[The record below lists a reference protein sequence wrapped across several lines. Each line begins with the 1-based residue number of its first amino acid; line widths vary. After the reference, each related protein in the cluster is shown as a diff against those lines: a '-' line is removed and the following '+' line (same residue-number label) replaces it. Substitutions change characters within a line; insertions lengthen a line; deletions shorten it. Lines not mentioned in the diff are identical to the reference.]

1 MYQPKSGFFKMYK
14 DEVGLNPN
22 VGTWSWLLHRITG
35 VILVLYLFM
44 HFFAL
49 SSSLGGAATFN
60 AWLSNL
66 QTPLTHVLEIGL
78 AAVVAFHLLNGLR
91 ITIADFFY
99 LTKPH
104 KALFWIAMVIFAILM
119 IITLVVFLQRAFSP
133 HH

>member
-1 MYQPKSGFFKMYK
+1 MYQPKSGFFGKYK
-14 DEVGLNPN
+14 DEVSLNPN

-35 VILVLYLFM
+35 VILVIYLFM

-49 SSSLGGAATFN
+49 SSSIGGATTFN
-60 AWLSNL
+60 SWLSNL

-91 ITIADFFY
+91 ITIADFFF

-104 KALFWIAMVIFAILM
+104 KTIFWIAMVIFVVFM
-119 IITLVVFLQRAFSP
+119 IITLVVFLGRAFS
-133 HH
+133 H

>member
-49 SSSLGGAATFN
+49 SSSVGGEATFN
-60 AWLSNL
+60 NWLSNL
-66 QTPLTHVLEIGL
+66 QTPLTHLLEIGL
-78 AAVVAFHLLNGLR
+78 VAVVAFHLLNGLR
-91 ITIADFFY
+91 ITIADFFF

-104 KALFWIAMVIFAILM
+104 KAIFWIAMVIFLIFM
-119 IITLVVFLQRAFSP
+119 VITLVVFLGRAFS
-133 HH
+133 H

>member
-1 MYQPKSGFFKMYK
+1 MYQPKSGFFKTYK

-49 SSSLGGAATFN
+49 SSSIGGEATFN
-60 AWLSNL
+60 VWLSSL
-66 QTPLTHVLEIGL
+66 QTPLTHILEIGL
-78 AAVVAFHLLNGLR
+78 VAVVAFHLLNGLR
-91 ITIADFFY
+91 ITIADFFF

-104 KALFWIAMVIFAILM
+104 KVIFWIAMVIFVIFM
-119 IITLVVFLQRAFSP
+119 IITLVVFLGRAFS
-133 HH
+133 H